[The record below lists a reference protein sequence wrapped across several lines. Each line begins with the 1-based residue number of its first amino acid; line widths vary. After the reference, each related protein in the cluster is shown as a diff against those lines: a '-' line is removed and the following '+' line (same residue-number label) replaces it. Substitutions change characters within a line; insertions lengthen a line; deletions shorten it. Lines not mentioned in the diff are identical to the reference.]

1 MIYKMYFMG
10 YRGLR
15 EGRKG
20 YHDLQ
25 DVFHGLPWFERRKD
39 RFFFDLQ
46 DVMKKDMIVDLIF
59 LVISRYIPFL
69 DTSRYLIL
77 SIYI

>member
-10 YRGLR
+10 YHGLR
-15 EGRKG
+15 EGRIG
-20 YHDLQ
+20 
-25 DVFHGLPWFERRKD
+25 
-39 RFFFDLQ
+39 FFDLQ